1 MTSTVSHARHGSV
14 AVVTMDDG
22 KVNAFNDSMVDDLH
36 AALDAA
42 LGARA
47 IVLAG
52 RDGVFSGGFDL
63 GVVAHGG
70 PTAEALVRRGGHL
83 LARLYASP
91 VPTVAACTGHAVALG
106 AVLLLVT
113 DLRVGSDTDAA
124 VGLNEVAI
132 GMPLPELAVEL
143 ARERLAAPL
152 RTRAVLL
159 AEMWTSTKAVDVGF
173 LDEVVPA
180 EQVLERALHQAKE
193 LGGKLQPDAYAATA
207 ARLRTIDPAMLD

>member
-1 MTSTVSHARHGSV
+1 MTTRVSHSRHGSV

-22 KVNAFNDSMVDDLH
+22 KVNAFNDALVDDLH

-42 LGARA
+42 QGARA

-63 GVVAHGG
+63 GVLAQGG
-70 PTAEALVRRGGHL
+70 PAAEALVRRGGQL

-113 DLRVGSDTDAA
+113 DLRVGSDADVA

-132 GMPLPELAVEL
+132 GMPLPELAVAL
-143 ARERLAAPL
+143 ARERLAAQL

-159 AEMWTSTKAVDVGF
+159 AEMWTPTKAVDVGF

-180 EQVLERALHQAKE
+180 KQVLERALHQAKE

-207 ARLRTIDPAMLD
+207 ARLRRIDPPLLD

>member
-1 MTSTVSHARHGSV
+1 MTTRVSHSRHGSV

-22 KVNAFNDSMVDDLH
+22 KVNAFNDALVDELH

-42 LGARA
+42 QGARA

-63 GVVAHGG
+63 GVVAQGG
-70 PTAEALVRRGGHL
+70 PAAEALVRRGGQL

-113 DLRVGSDTDAA
+113 DLRVGSDADVA

-132 GMPLPELAVEL
+132 GMPLPELAVAL
-143 ARERLAAPL
+143 ARERLAAQL

-159 AEMWTSTKAVDVGF
+159 AEMWTPTKAVDVGF

-180 EQVLERALHQAKE
+180 KQVLERALHQAKE

-207 ARLRTIDPAMLD
+207 ARLRRIDPPLLD